1 MNTKQINN
9 MSVKLNRIGLLA
21 IGFLQFVA
29 LTATAQDMS
38 STKAEFKEFAQVM
51 SGRFQSD
58 IKLIHDWPGQ
68 DKKKGDRIS
77 GIRVGKMIADGDG
90 LVCTDAAGTGT
101 GTEMFLYN
109 AATRQIECMGVANGG
124 TIWNLTVWKKSTTRW
139 NWNLKGALGSGEKIT
154 GTGYW
159 KIEGNGKKIAVISD
173 NFIIDG
179 KKADPLHD
187 KFIRVSK

>member
-90 LVCTDAAGTGT
+90 LICTDAAGTGT
-101 GTEMFLYN
+101 AIQPDRTQDPGTPPHARGEHGRRTRCLGFFL
-109 AATRQIECMGVANGG
+109 R
-124 TIWNLTVWKKSTTRW
+124 R
-139 NWNLKGALGSGEKIT
+139 
-154 GTGYW
+154 
-159 KIEGNGKKIAVISD
+159 D
-173 NFIIDG
+173 
-179 KKADPLHD
+179 
-187 KFIRVSK
+187 